1 MFRIGEFS
9 RLTQVSIRMLRY
21 YDETGLLHPAQVD
34 PFTGYRSYSV
44 EQIQRLH
51 RIVLL
56 RDLGF
61 SIVEMGELLDGW
73 NDETLTR
80 RLEEK
85 RREAE
90 RAMEVERAR
99 VVQIQTAIA
108 DLRSEALDVHCNVT
122 MKRIE
127 PFHVLSVRRKIAR
140 YDCESELWH
149 VLYAY
154 IARKGIR
161 LSPNHGNV
169 AFFYD
174 EEHRDADVDVEAC
187 VVVEQM
193 GESEGEFVYRE
204 TAPVGRMA
212 SIMVYGPYERIG
224 GAYQAFARWLSRHA
238 RFAMDGPSRQ
248 ICHKGPW
255 DEKDPSQYLTELQV
269 PLRAVDEIHA

>member
-21 YDETGLLHPAQVD
+21 YDEMGLLHPAQVD
-34 PFTGYRSYSV
+34 PFTGYRSYAV
-44 EQIQRLH
+44 EQMQRLH

-61 SIVEMGELLDGW
+61 SIGEMRDMLEGW

-90 RAMEVERAR
+90 RALARERSR
-99 VVQIQTAIA
+99 VAQIQTALA
-108 DLRSEALDVHCNVT
+108 DLRSDALDVRCNVT

-127 PFHVLSVRRKIAR
+127 PFRVLSVRRIIAR

-149 VLYAY
+149 ALYGY
-154 IARKGIR
+154 IARKGVT
-161 LSPNHGNV
+161 LPPSHGNV

-187 VVVEQM
+187 VVVERT

-204 TAPVGRMA
+204 TDPVEHMA

-224 GAYQAFARWLSRHA
+224 GAYQSFARWLSRHA
-238 RFAMDGPSRQ
+238 QFAMDGPTRQ

-255 DEKDPSQYLTELQV
+255 DERDPEQYLTELQV
-269 PLRAVDEIHA
+269 PLRAVDEPGA

>member
-44 EQIQRLH
+44 EQMQRLH

-61 SIVEMGELLDGW
+61 SIVEMRELLDGW

-99 VVQIQTAIA
+99 VVQILTAIA
-108 DLRSEALDVHCNVT
+108 DLRS
-122 MKRIE
+122 
-127 PFHVLSVRRKIAR
+127 
-140 YDCESELWH
+140 
-149 VLYAY
+149 
-154 IARKGIR
+154 
-161 LSPNHGNV
+161 
-169 AFFYD
+169 
-174 EEHRDADVDVEAC
+174 
-187 VVVEQM
+187 
-193 GESEGEFVYRE
+193 
-204 TAPVGRMA
+204 
-212 SIMVYGPYERIG
+212 
-224 GAYQAFARWLSRHA
+224 
-238 RFAMDGPSRQ
+238 
-248 ICHKGPW
+248 
-255 DEKDPSQYLTELQV
+255 
-269 PLRAVDEIHA
+269 